1 MPVTCPQ
8 LRILRNRIY
17 GNGKTSMKLTLSFF
31 SRRALMVGVG
41 AVLCAAGCSAD
52 WLMVKQ
58 KVMIDAIS
66 APGAPKPAGQS
77 YRLLARRSVVSGQQV
92 QLPVIK
98 ACVDAALLQQGM
110 YEAPPNVPSDIFI
123 EVNFGMDTSSRV
135 DPSTRESFL
144 QLSARANHRR
154 VIDTSQEEE
163 LWDVR
168 TAITG
173 LAGRLETA
181 MPLLA
186 TVAARYAGTDTH
198 AETIQ
203 HVADNSPEV
212 SAVRDNAV
220 KSLAVKV
227 APAAKPAK

>member
-1 MPVTCPQ
+1 MNFT
-8 LRILRNRIY
+8 R
-17 GNGKTSMKLTLSFF
+17 SFF
-31 SRRALMVGVG
+31 SRRALVVGVG
-41 AVLCAAGCSAD
+41 AVLWSAGCSTD
-52 WLMVKQ
+52 WLIIKQ
-58 KVMIDAIS
+58 KVMVDAIS

-77 YRLLARRSVVSGQQV
+77 YRLMARKSVVTSQQV

-98 ACVDAALLQQGM
+98 ACVDAALLQQGL
-110 YEAPPNVPSDIFI
+110 YEAPSNVPSDIFI
-123 EVNFGMDTSSRV
+123 EVNYGMDTSSRV

-154 VIDTSQEEE
+154 ALDTSQEEE

-186 TVAARYAGTDTH
+186 TVAAKYAGTDTH
-198 AETIQ
+198 EETVQ
-203 HVADNSPEV
+203 RVADNSPEV
-212 SAVRDNAV
+212 NAVRDNAV
-220 KSLAVKV
+220 KSLAAK
-227 APAAKPAK
+227 APPTASPAK

>member
-1 MPVTCPQ
+1 MNFT
-8 LRILRNRIY
+8 R
-17 GNGKTSMKLTLSFF
+17 SFF
-31 SRRALMVGVG
+31 PRPALVLGAGV
-41 AVLCAAGCSAD
+41 VLWSAGCSMD
-52 WLMVKQ
+52 WLTPKQ
-58 KVMIDAIS
+58 KVMVDAIS

-77 YRLLARRSVVSGQQV
+77 YRLLARRSVVTGQQV

-98 ACVDAALLQQGM
+98 ACVDAALVQQGM
-110 YEAPPNVPSDIFI
+110 YEAPPNVPSDLFI
-123 EVNFGMDTSSRV
+123 EVNYGMDTSSRV

-144 QLSARANHRR
+144 ELSARANHSRA
-154 VIDTSQEEE
+154 IDSKQEEE

-186 TVAARYAGTDTH
+186 TVAAKYAATDTH

-203 HVADNSPEV
+203 PMADNSPEV
-212 SAVRDNAV
+212 NAVRETAV
-220 KSLAVKV
+220 KTLSAKAPP
-227 APAAKPAK
+227 APAAAPAK

>member
-1 MPVTCPQ
+1 MNFT
-8 LRILRNRIY
+8 R
-17 GNGKTSMKLTLSFF
+17 SFF
-31 SRRALMVGVG
+31 SGPAAVAAVGG
-41 AVLCAAGCSAD
+41 ILFFAGCSVD

-58 KVMIDAIS
+58 KVMVDAIS

-77 YRLLARRSVVSGQQV
+77 YRLVARKSVVIGQQV
-92 QLPVIK
+92 QLPVVK

-110 YEAPPNVPSDIFI
+110 YEAPSNVPSDLFI
-123 EVNFGMDTSSRV
+123 EVTYGMDTSSRV

-144 QLSARANHRR
+144 ELSARANHKHA
-154 VIDTSQEEE
+154 IDTSQEEE

-198 AETIQ
+198 AETVQ
-203 HVADNSPEV
+203 QVADNSPEV

-220 KSLAVKV
+220 KAL
-227 APAAKPAK
+227 AAKESPPVSAPVK